1 MKRITTRFFQK
12 RSILPRP
19 FFYAHSAM
27 KTISIL
33 LLSTL
38 LIACAQGPDSS
49 SEIAS
54 QGLFSGTFSKDGQ
67 NVLIGSQL
75 HGASYWRVSPLERT
89 YNWNHQQG
97 EFTQITANAISTDG
111 ARAATAQK
119 NQWILWNTETGAS
132 LAFLQTPSD
141 ILSIALNKDGS
152 RALLGLESGDIW
164 YTNPLTGN
172 NVQEFKQSEAIRT
185 VAINHDATIAL
196 TGSDDYSA
204 TFWDLQSGKAL
215 HTENLENMSR
225 HVSFSASGKK
235 AFISSLRN
243 DHLIINTHDFS
254 TLSSIQERYTI
265 FNGAHF
271 SPDEN
276 QVYLAN
282 QQGYIQVFDTSTGKE
297 SSRYK
302 AKRKKWF
309 GASRSIIA
317 LWADST
323 TLKALTSDGQL
334 QSFSIT
340 P

>member
-1 MKRITTRFFQK
+1 MK
-12 RSILPRP
+12 S
-19 FFYAHSAM
+19 
-27 KTISIL
+27 ISII
-33 LLSTL
+33 LLSAL
-38 LIACAQGPDSS
+38 LVACAQGPDSS

-54 QGLFSGTFSKDGQ
+54 QGLFSGSFSKDGQ

-89 YNWNHQQG
+89 FNWNHQKG
-97 EFTQITANAISTDG
+97 EFTEITVNAISPDG
-111 ARAATAQK
+111 SRAATAHK
-119 NQWILWNTETGAS
+119 NQWILWSTETGAS
-132 LAFLQTPSD
+132 LAFLQTPSN

-152 RALLGLESGDIW
+152 RALIGLESGDIW

-172 NVQEFKQSEAIRT
+172 NVQEFKQSEAIRS
-185 VAINHDATIAL
+185 VAINKDASLAL

-204 TFWDLQSGKAL
+204 TFWDLLSGKAL
-215 HTENLENMSR
+215 HIEKLENMSR
-225 HVSFSASGKK
+225 HVTFSPSGKK

-243 DHLIINTHDFS
+243 DHLIMNTSDFS

-271 SPDEN
+271 SSDEN

-282 QQGYIQVFDTSTGKE
+282 QQGYIQAFDTATGEE
-297 SSRYK
+297 SSRFK

-317 LWADST
+317 LWADSS

-334 QSFSIT
+334 QSFSLSQ
-340 P
+340 

>member
-1 MKRITTRFFQK
+1 MLQK

-19 FFYAHSAM
+19 FFYAHSTM
-27 KTISIL
+27 KTIFTIL
-33 LLSTL
+33 FSALLV
-38 LIACAQGPDSS
+38 ACAQGPDSS
-49 SEIAS
+49 SEIATL
-54 QGLFSGTFSKDGQ
+54 GLFSGNFSKDGKHL
-67 NVLIGSQL
+67 LIGSQL
-75 HGASYWRVSPLERT
+75 HGASYWNLSPLERT
-89 YNWNHQQG
+89 FNWNHQQG
-97 EFTQITANAISTDG
+97 DYTQITANAISPDG
-111 ARAATAQK
+111 SRAATVHK
-119 NQWILWNTETGAS
+119 NQWILWDTTTGAS

-172 NVQEFKQSEAIRT
+172 NVQEFKQDEAIRS
-185 VAINHDATIAL
+185 VAINEDASLAL

-204 TFWDLQSGKAL
+204 MFWDLLSGKAL
-215 HTENLENMSR
+215 HTEQLENMSR
-225 HVSFSASGKK
+225 HVAFSPSGNK

-243 DHLIINTHDFS
+243 DHLIINTSDFS

-271 SPDEN
+271 SPNETHL
-276 QVYLAN
+276 YLAN
-282 QQGYIQVFDTSTGKE
+282 QQGYIQVFDTATGEE

-302 AKRKKWF
+302 AKPKKWF

-317 LWADST
+317 LWTDSA

-334 QSFSIT
+334 QTFSLT

>member
-1 MKRITTRFFQK
+1 
-12 RSILPRP
+12 
-19 FFYAHSAM
+19 M
-27 KTISIL
+27 KTISIIL
-33 LLSTL
+33 ISML

-49 SEIAS
+49 SEIAT

-75 HGASYWRVSPLERT
+75 HGASYWKASPLERKF
-89 YNWNHQQG
+89 NWNHQQG
-97 EFTQITANAISTDG
+97 EYSQITANTISPDG
-111 ARAATAQK
+111 SRAATVNK

-132 LAFLQTPSD
+132 LAFLQTPSN
-141 ILSIALNKDGS
+141 ILSIALNNDGS

-172 NVQEFKQSEAIRT
+172 NIQEFKQSEAIRS
-185 VAINHDATIAL
+185 VAINEDANLAL

-204 TFWDLQSGKAL
+204 TFWDLLSGQAL
-215 HTENLENMSR
+215 HTEKLENMSR
-225 HVSFSASGKK
+225 NVTFSPSGEK

-243 DHLIINTHDFS
+243 DHLIINTRDFS
-254 TLSSIQERYTI
+254 TLSAIQERYTI

-271 SPDEN
+271 SANET

-282 QQGYIQVFDTSTGKE
+282 QQGYIQVFDTATGSE
-297 SSRYK
+297 TSRYK
-302 AKRKKWF
+302 AKPKKWL

-317 LWADST
+317 LWADRT

-334 QSFSIT
+334 QSFSLA